1 MIGQTFLRRHVGK
14 RSAAALALGAAFA
27 SLSFHTSAQQTEEVD
42 EEVVVLGRLV
52 TVPPTDA
59 REVGG
64 SIQFLDLKALETFSY
79 NDVNRVLR
87 QVAGLYL
94 QEEEGSGLR
103 PNIGIRGSGNDRNSK
118 ISVMED
124 GVLIAPAPYAAPA
137 AYYFPRIDRM
147 SGLEIVKGP
156 ASTKYGP
163 LTTGGAIN
171 LFSTPIPGGRGTGM
185 AGKLDLLGGDDGAF
199 RTHGVLGNWIETDGA
214 FDVGLMIEGVS
225 EESDG
230 FKRLDGGGATGYE
243 IDDVLAKVALRSND
257 SAARRQSLELKL
269 HAYDETSDETYLGL
283 TLDDFRADP
292 YRRYRGSREDVMNV
306 EHKTYQATYRTELG
320 SSLDLTA
327 LAYHTTTARAW
338 YKLNDVLGGGSQR
351 GIGAV
356 LGNPTAFPDA
366 MAALIGAPGYVSAAN
381 ALRVR
386 NNRREY
392 YTTGAQVILGARL
405 GNNAVTHDLEISLRH
420 HEDEEDRFQN
430 DDRYQMNDG
439 TMLLT
444 AAGAPGSQA
453 NRVVGAEALAFY
465 VRDRIT
471 LERWTLVPG
480 VRYETIDLKRTDYA
494 LNDPGR
500 TAPAAL
506 LANEV
511 DVWIPGM
518 SATYR
523 LTDALRAFGGVH
535 RGFSNPAPGSTAGV
549 ETSWS
554 YEAGVRRDRGPTRL
568 EAIAFFNDY
577 DNLVGTC
584 TASTG
589 GGCDIGDQF
598 DGGKV
603 KVKGVEL
610 SATYDPLADRPVSLP
625 ISLAYTY
632 TDAEFRS
639 SFTSGYGPWGS
650 VVAGDELPYLPE
662 HQLTL
667 NLGLDAARWEL
678 NFAVNYVADTRARA
692 GQGAIPP
699 GLLVDDRW
707 LLDLSAAWNL
717 NASVALFASAQN
729 LTDEVY
735 NVAFAPAG
743 ARPGAPRSFLG
754 GVKLRF

>member
-1 MIGQTFLRRHVGK
+1 MIGRILLRRRVVK
-14 RSAAALALGAAFA
+14 RTSLALAGGVALAGAVFEG
-27 SLSFHTSAQQTEEVD
+27 SAQQPSEANEEI
-42 EEVVVLGRLV
+42 VVLGRLA
-52 TVPPTDA
+52 TVPPADA
-59 REVGG
+59 RELGG
-64 SIQFLDLKALETFSY
+64 SIQVLDLAALEAFSY

-87 QVAGLYL
+87 QVPGLYL

-137 AYYFPRIDRM
+137 AYYFPRVDRM

-171 LFSTPIPGGRGTGM
+171 LFSTPIPGGRGEGIG
-185 AGKLDLLGGDDGAF
+185 GKLDLLGGEHGAS
-199 RTHGVLGNWIETDGA
+199 RAHGVLGNWIETGGA
-214 FDVGLMIEGVS
+214 FDVGLMVEGVS
-225 EESDG
+225 EDSDG
-230 FKRLDGGGATGYE
+230 FKHLDSGGDTGYE
-243 IDDVLAKVALRSND
+243 IDDILAKIAIRSNE
-257 SAARRQSLELKL
+257 STARRQSLEVKL
-269 HAYDETSDETYLGL
+269 HSYDETSDETYLGL
-283 TLDDFRADP
+283 TLDDFRVDP
-292 YRRYRGSREDVMNV
+292 YRRYRGSQEDVMNV

-320 SSLDLTA
+320 AALDLTA

-338 YKLNDVLGGGSQR
+338 YKLNDVLGDGLLR
-351 GIGAV
+351 GISGV
-356 LGNPTAFPDA
+356 LDNPAAFTDA
-366 MAALIGAPGYVSAAN
+366 MATLIGAPGYVSAPN

-386 NNRREY
+386 NNNREY

-405 GNNAVTHDLEISLRH
+405 GTGAAMHDLEISLRH

-439 TMLLT
+439 VMLLT
-444 AAGAPGSQA
+444 AAGAPGSQE
-453 NRVVGAEALAFY
+453 NRVVGAEALAFHI
-465 VRDRIT
+465 RDRIT

-500 TAPAAL
+500 QAPAAL
-506 LANEV
+506 LENEV
-511 DVWIPGM
+511 DVWIPGV

-523 LTDALRAFGGVH
+523 LTDGLRVFGGVH
-535 RGFSNPAPGSTAGV
+535 RGFSNPAPGSTADV

-554 YEAGVRRDRGPTRL
+554 YEAGARLDRGAGRL
-568 EAIAFFNDY
+568 EAIAFLNDY
-577 DNLVGTC
+577 DNLVGSC

-589 GGCDIGDQF
+589 GGCNIGDQF

-610 SATYDPLADRPVSLP
+610 SAAYDALGDLRVSVP

-639 SFTSGYGPWGS
+639 DFTSSYAPWGN

-667 NLGLDAARWEL
+667 NVGLETAQWEV
-678 NFAVNYVADTRARA
+678 NFAASYVDNARARA
-692 GQGAIPP
+692 GQGEIPA
-699 GLLVDDRW
+699 GQLIDDRW
-707 LLDLSAAWNL
+707 LLDLSATWNV
-717 NASVALFASAQN
+717 NASVALFASALN
-729 LTDEVY
+729 VTDEIY